1 MNAEKDVWT
10 TQSESKQSNDEK
22 HLNSSTFVY
31 IVAWFTFAIFVY
43 VLRNILAIIGF
54 LIFSEEINALYFTTL
69 LDWVVLFLSI
79 YISHGLIFKKTNIR
93 RVFPWL
99 IIVFLGSWGKFSDP
113 YVYEIMTNAN
123 LSSESF
129 LPIYLCSFG
138 LFVLLSY
145 KYFSSLSP
153 TRWVSKSKKNKG
165 HA

>member
-1 MNAEKDVWT
+1 MNTEKDVWK

-22 HLNSSTFVY
+22 HLDSSTFVY

-54 LIFSEEINALYFTTL
+54 QIFSEEINILYFTLL
-69 LDWVVLFLSI
+69 LDWIVLLLSI

-93 RVFPWL
+93 RVFPWF
-99 IIVFLGSWGKFSDP
+99 IIVFFGSYGQFSDP
-113 YVYEIMTNAN
+113 YVVEIITNAN
-123 LSSESF
+123 MSRESF
-129 LPIYLCSFG
+129 LPIYIGSFG
-138 LFVLLSY
+138 LFLFLSH

-153 TRWVSKSKKNKG
+153 TRWVSKGKKNKG